1 MWILLYPILTM
12 VGFMAGAG
20 FVKIQKPTSEVLALV
35 EGEKIRSNATAF
47 CVIGQHGNLAPYFNN
62 DQLGRLADVLKT
74 KDDENALVMIFDG
87 EVRAVKFTTFEHSF
101 ANSGCKSQ

>member
-12 VGFMAGAG
+12 IGFMTGVI
-20 FVKIQKPTSEVLALV
+20 FVNIQSPTSEVLAIV
-35 EGEKIRSNATAF
+35 EGEKIQSNATAI
-47 CVIGQHGNLAPYFNN
+47 CVIGQHGNLAPYFSS
-62 DQLGRLADVLKT
+62 DQLRRLADVLKT

-101 ANSGCKSQ
+101 ANPGCQSQ